1 MINYSNSK
9 VYMIRP
15 IAEHEEGEV
24 YIGSTT
30 KHYLSDRLFNHRNMY
45 EAYKVGRGQGRYT
58 VYDLFDKYGSYN
70 CAIYLIEEVN
80 ANSKAELFAREG
92 HYITV
97 TKCVNK
103 LFPIRTREE
112 YLERK
117 KQYKIENQ
125 AKINEYN
132 KSRKDKVKCACG
144 GKYTLDNKYHH
155 DKTKLH
161 FLYKSRQNILPES
174 IP

>member
-1 MINYSNSK
+1 MINYSNGK

-92 HYITV
+92 YHITV

-125 AKINEYN
+125 AKINKYN
-132 KSRKDKVKCACG
+132 ISRKEKANCVCG
-144 GKYTLDNKYHH
+144 GKYTLDSQHRHK
-155 DKTKLH
+155 KSILH
-161 FLYKSRQNILPES
+161 CLRTNRL
-174 IP
+174 IPYD